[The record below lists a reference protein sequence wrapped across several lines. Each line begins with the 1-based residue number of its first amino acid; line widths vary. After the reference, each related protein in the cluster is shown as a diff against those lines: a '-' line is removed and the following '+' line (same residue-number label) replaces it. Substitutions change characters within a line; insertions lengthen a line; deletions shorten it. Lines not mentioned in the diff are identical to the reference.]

1 MRLGLKLTLA
11 FLIIGLIGVA
21 FVALFASRAT
31 ESVFGSFIFDQY
43 RDALIDQLADYY
55 DTHEGWEGVAET
67 LPFPVGNPFAR
78 KRPFDRPGGGIAMM
92 NELGVVIFPGHGYM
106 HGEQI
111 SKNSLDNAIPIQVD
125 DEVVGWLI
133 ATPEGFGRNPAEALF
148 LNNVNRMLVFGAIGA
163 LVVSLL
169 LGVFLARTLTRPI
182 REITT
187 ATRAVADGDLE
198 QKVSVRSR
206 DELGELATSFN
217 LMSAK
222 LAQSINL
229 RRQMTADI
237 AHELRTPISVIL
249 GHTEAM
255 HDGVLPPSE
264 ETYDIIRDEALR
276 LERMVDDLR
285 TLSRADAGELI
296 LNLCLTP
303 VQGLLDQAVKA
314 YRPHA
319 SKKDINLHLET
330 HPDLP
335 EVNIDPDRMAQVL
348 SNILTNALRY
358 TPEGGDITISTKETV
373 GAVEIRIHDSGPGI
387 EPEELPNIFD
397 RFYRTDKSR
406 QRDSGGSGLG
416 LAIAKSIVE
425 EHGGRIWAE
434 SEPGE
439 GTTIV
444 IALSTSP
451 PAGQATTHHH

>member
-11 FLIIGLIGVA
+11 FLIIVLIGVA

-43 RDALIDQLADYY
+43 RETLIDQLEDYY
-55 DTHEGWEGVAET
+55 LTHGGWEGVSET
-67 LPFPVGNPFAR
+67 LPFTGGNPFAR
-78 KRPFDRPGGGIAMM
+78 MRPFDRPGGGIAMM
-92 NELGVVIFPGHGYM
+92 NDLGVVIIPGHGYK
-106 HGEQI
+106 HGEHIPQ
-111 SKNSLDNAIPIQVD
+111 KALDNAMPVQVD
-125 DEVVGWLI
+125 GEVVGFLI

-148 LNNVNRMLVFGAIGA
+148 LNNINRMLVFGAIGA

-169 LGVFLARTLTRPI
+169 LGIFLARTLTRPI

-187 ATRAVADGDLE
+187 ATRAVAEGDLAH
-198 QKVSVRSR
+198 KVPVRSR

-217 LMSAK
+217 LMSSK
-222 LAQSINL
+222 LAHSVNL

-264 ETYDIIRDEALR
+264 ETFDIIRDEALR
-276 LERMVDDLR
+276 LERMVEDLR
-285 TLSRADAGELI
+285 TLSRADAGELV
-296 LNLCLTP
+296 LNCRLTP
-303 VQGLLDQAVKA
+303 VQDLVDQAIKA

-319 SKKDINLHLET
+319 TKKDIKLHLEIYPNL
-330 HPDLP
+330 PD
-335 EVNIDPDRMAQVL
+335 VNIDPDRMAQVL
-348 SNILTNALRY
+348 SNLLSNALRY
-358 TPEGGDITISTKETV
+358 TPQGGDITLSTKHTA
-373 GAVEIRIHDSGPGI
+373 GDVEIRVHDSGPGI
-387 EPEELPNIFD
+387 EPEELPNVFD

-406 QRDSGGSGLG
+406 QRESGGSGLG

-425 EHGGRIWAE
+425 GHGGRIWAE
-434 SEPGE
+434 SDSDK

-444 IALSTSP
+444 IALPIPTENPLS
-451 PAGQATTHHH
+451 

>member
-43 RDALIDQLADYY
+43 RESLIDQLADYY
-55 DTHEGWEGVAET
+55 LAHEGWVGVEET
-67 LPFPVGNPFAR
+67 FPFPGGNPFAR
-78 KRPFDRPGGGIAMM
+78 MRPFDRPGS
-92 NELGVVIFPGHGYM
+92 EVILVDDDGAVIIPGRGRK

-111 SKNSLDNAIPIQVD
+111 HQDTLDNAMPIQVD
-125 DEVVGWLI
+125 GKVVGWLI
-133 ATPEGFGRNPAEALF
+133 ATREGFGRNPAETLF

-169 LGVFLARTLTRPI
+169 LGIFLARTLTRPI

-198 QKVSVRSR
+198 QKVPVRSH

-217 LMSAK
+217 LMSTK
-222 LAQSINL
+222 LARSVNL

-264 ETYDIIRDEALR
+264 ETFDIIRDEALR
-276 LERMVDDLR
+276 LERMVDELR
-285 TLSRADAGELI
+285 TLSRADAGELA
-296 LNLCLTP
+296 LTHRL
-303 VQGLLDQAVKA
+303 VSAQELVDQAIKA
-314 YRPHA
+314 YRPDARKKNIKLRVEA
-319 SKKDINLHLET
+319 S
-330 HPDLP
+330 PDLP
-335 EVNIDPDRMAQVL
+335 EVSIDPDRMAQVL
-348 SNILTNALRY
+348 GNLLTNALRY
-358 TPEGGDITISTKETV
+358 TPHGGDITLSTKHTA
-373 GAVEIRIHDSGPGI
+373 GDVEIRVHDSGPGI
-387 EPEELPNIFD
+387 DSEELPNIFD

-406 QRDSGGSGLG
+406 QRESGGSGLG

-425 EHGGRIWAE
+425 GHGGRIWAE

-444 IALSTSP
+444 IALPIPTENPLS
-451 PAGQATTHHH
+451 

>member
-1 MRLGLKLTLA
+1 MYMRLGLKLTLA

-21 FVALFASRAT
+21 FVAFFASRAT

-43 RDALIDQLADYY
+43 RESLIDQLEDYY
-55 DTHEGWEGVAET
+55 LTHESWGDVAEA
-67 LPFPVGNPFAR
+67 LPFHGGNPFGR
-78 KRPFDRPGGGIAMM
+78 MRPFDRPGGPIILT
-92 NELGVVIFPGHGYM
+92 NDHGVVIIPGQGYK
-106 HGEQI
+106 HGEKI
-111 SKNSLDNAIPIQVD
+111 PHHALDNAMPIQLD
-125 DEVVGWLI
+125 GEVVGWLI

-148 LNNVNRMLVFGAIGA
+148 LNNINRMLVFGAIGA
-163 LVVSLL
+163 MVVSLL
-169 LGVFLARTLTRPI
+169 LGIFLARTLTRPI

-187 ATRAVADGDLE
+187 ATRAVADGDLDH
-198 QKVSVRSR
+198 KVPVRSR
-206 DELGELATSFN
+206 DEMGELATSFN
-217 LMSAK
+217 MMSAK

-264 ETYDIIRDEALR
+264 ETFDIIRDEALR

-285 TLSRADAGELI
+285 TLSRADAGELA
-296 LNLCLTP
+296 LTYHLVS
-303 VQGLLDQAVKA
+303 VQDLVDQTIKA
-314 YRPHA
+314 YRPQA
-319 SKKDINLHLET
+319 RKKDIKLHVEAS
-330 HPDLP
+330 PDLP

-348 SNILTNALRY
+348 SNLLSNALRY
-358 TPEGGDITISTKETV
+358 THQGGDITLSARHTAGE
-373 GAVEIRIHDSGPGI
+373 VEIRVHDSGPGI

-406 QRDSGGSGLG
+406 QRESGGSGLG

-425 EHGGRIWAE
+425 GHGGRIWAE

-439 GTTIV
+439 GTTIA
-444 IALSTSP
+444 IALPFES
-451 PAGQATTHHH
+451 QR

>member
-21 FVALFASRAT
+21 IVALFASQAT
-31 ESVFGSFIFDQY
+31 ESVFGSFIFNQY
-43 RDALIDQLADYY
+43 RESLIDQLEDYY
-55 DTHEGWEGVAET
+55 LTHESWIGIDEEF
-67 LPFPVGNPFAR
+67 PFPVRNSFAR
-78 KRPFDRPGGGIAMM
+78 MRPFDRPAGPIVLT
-92 NELGVVIFPGHGYM
+92 NDQGVVIIPGHDYL

-111 SKNSLDNAIPIQVD
+111 PKATLNKAMPVQVN
-125 DEVVGWLI
+125 EKVVGWLI

-148 LNNVNRMLVFGAIGA
+148 LKNINRMLVFGAIGA
-163 LVVSLL
+163 MVVSLL
-169 LGVFLARTLTRPI
+169 LGIFLARTLTRPI

-198 QKVSVRSR
+198 QKVPVRSR

-264 ETYDIIRDEALR
+264 QTFDIIRDEALR

-285 TLSRADAGELI
+285 TLSRADAGELA
-296 LNLCLTP
+296 LTYDLVS
-303 VQGLLDQAVKA
+303 VQDLVDQAIKA
-314 YRPHA
+314 YRPQA
-319 SKKDINLHLET
+319 SKKDIRFRVEAS
-330 HPDLP
+330 PDIP

-348 SNILTNALRY
+348 SNLLSNALRY
-358 TPEGGDITISTKETV
+358 TPEGGEITLSTKHSTGE
-373 GAVEIRIHDSGPGI
+373 VEIRVRDSGPGI
-387 EPEELPNIFD
+387 DPAELPNIFD

-406 QRDSGGSGLG
+406 QRESGGSGLG

-425 EHGGRIWAE
+425 GHGGRIWAE

-444 IALSTSP
+444 IALP
-451 PAGQATTHHH
+451 LEPR

>member
-1 MRLGLKLTLA
+1 M
-11 FLIIGLIGVA
+11 
-21 FVALFASRAT
+21 
-31 ESVFGSFIFDQY
+31 
-43 RDALIDQLADYY
+43 
-55 DTHEGWEGVAET
+55 
-67 LPFPVGNPFAR
+67 
-78 KRPFDRPGGGIAMM
+78 RPFDRPGGGIALT
-92 NELGVVIFPGHGYM
+92 NDHGVIIIPGHGYK

-111 SKNSLDNAIPIQVD
+111 PQKTLDNAMPVQVD
-125 DEVVGWLI
+125 KQVVGWLI
-133 ATPEGFGRNPAEALF
+133 ATREGFGENPAEALF
-148 LNNVNRMLVFGAIGA
+148 LNNINRMLVFGAIIA

-169 LGVFLARTLTRPI
+169 LGIFLARTLTRPI

-198 QKVSVRSR
+198 QKVPVRSH

-217 LMSAK
+217 LMSTK
-222 LAQSINL
+222 LAHSVNI

-264 ETYDIIRDEALR
+264 ETFDIIRDEALR
-276 LERMVDDLR
+276 LERMVEDLR
-285 TLSRADAGELI
+285 TLSRADSGELT
-296 LNLCLTP
+296 LTY
-303 VQGLLDQAVKA
+303 GLVSAQDLVDQAIKA

-319 SKKDINLHLET
+319 RKKDIKLRVEAS
-330 HPDLP
+330 PDLP

-348 SNILTNALRY
+348 SNLLSNALRY
-358 TPEGGDITISTKETV
+358 TPQGGDIMISTKHT
-373 GAVEIRIHDSGPGI
+373 ASDIEIRVHDSGRGI

-406 QRDSGGSGLG
+406 QRESGGSGLG

-425 EHGGRIWAE
+425 GHGGRIWAE
-434 SEPGE
+434 SEPGG

-444 IALSTSP
+444 IALP
-451 PAGQATTHHH
+451 IEP

>member
-1 MRLGLKLTLA
+1 MRLGLKLILA

-55 DTHEGWEGVAET
+55 DTHESWVGIDEAF
-67 LPFPVGNPFAR
+67 PFPVGNPFAR
-78 KRPFDRPGGGIAMM
+78 KRGFDRPSGPILLTN
-92 NELGVVIFPGHGYM
+92 NEGNVLIPGHGFM
-106 HGEQI
+106 HGEMI
-111 SKNSLDNAIPIQVD
+111 PHHTLENAIPIQVD
-125 DEVVGWLI
+125 GEVVGWLI
-133 ATPEGFGRNPAEALF
+133 ATPEGFGRNPAETLF
-148 LNNVNRMLVFGAIGA
+148 LSNINRMLVFGAIGA

-169 LGVFLARTLTRPI
+169 LGIFLARTLTRPI

-255 HDGVLPPSE
+255 HDGILPPSE
-264 ETYDIIRDEALR
+264 ETFDIIRDEALR

-296 LNLCLTP
+296 LTCRPTP
-303 VQGLLDQAVKA
+303 VQDLVDQAIKA
-314 YRPHA
+314 YRPQA
-319 SKKDINLHLET
+319 RKKDIQLLVEAS
-330 HPDLP
+330 PDLP
-335 EVNIDPDRMAQVL
+335 DLNIDPDRIAQVL
-348 SNILTNALRY
+348 SNLLSNALRY
-358 TPEGGDITISTKETV
+358 TPQDGEITLSTKQTV
-373 GAVEIRIHDSGPGI
+373 GEVEIWVRDSGPGI
-387 EPEELPNIFD
+387 DPEDLPNIFD

-406 QRDSGGSGLG
+406 QRESGGSGLG

-425 EHGGRIWAE
+425 GHGGRIWAE
-434 SEPGE
+434 SESGD

-444 IALSTSP
+444 IALP
-451 PAGQATTHHH
+451 IEPH

>member
-11 FLIIGLIGVA
+11 FLIVGLIGVA

-43 RDALIDQLADYY
+43 RESLIDQFADYY
-55 DTHEGWEGVAET
+55 LTHESWVGVEET
-67 LPFPVGNPFAR
+67 FPFPVGNPFAR
-78 KRPFDRPGGGIAMM
+78 MRPFDRPGGAIALMNDHGI
-92 NELGVVIFPGHGYM
+92 VIISGHGYK
-106 HGEQI
+106 HGEQV
-111 SKNSLDNAIPIQVD
+111 SPGTLDNAIPVEVD
-125 DEVVGWLI
+125 EKVVGWLI

-148 LNNVNRMLVFGAIGA
+148 LNNINRMLVSGAIGA

-169 LGVFLARTLTRPI
+169 LGIFLARTLTRPI

-198 QKVSVRSR
+198 QRVPVRSH

-217 LMSAK
+217 LMSAE
-222 LAQSINL
+222 LARSINL

-249 GHTEAM
+249 GHVDAM
-255 HDGVLPPSE
+255 DDGVLPASSD
-264 ETYDIIRDEALR
+264 TFYIIRDEATR

-296 LNLCLTP
+296 LTCRLT
-303 VQGLLDQAVKA
+303 QMQDLLDQAIRA

-319 SKKDINLHLET
+319 RKKDIKLRLEIS
-330 HPDLP
+330 PDIP
-335 EVNIDPDRMAQVL
+335 EVNIDPDRMAQVMGNLL
-348 SNILTNALRY
+348 SNALRY
-358 TPEGGDITISTKETV
+358 TPQGGDITLSTKHTV
-373 GAVEIRIHDSGPGI
+373 GEIEIRVQDSGPGI
-387 EPEELPNIFD
+387 GPEELPNVFD

-406 QRDSGGSGLG
+406 QRESGGSGLG

-425 EHGGRIWAE
+425 GHGGRIWAE
-434 SEPGE
+434 SEGGE

-444 IALSTSP
+444 IALPVPSEKPLS
-451 PAGQATTHHH
+451 A

>member
-43 RDALIDQLADYY
+43 RESLIDQLEDYY
-55 DTHEGWEGVAET
+55 LTHESWVGINEEF
-67 LPFPVGNPFAR
+67 PFPVGNPFAR
-78 KRPFDRPGGGIAMM
+78 MRSFDRPGGPILLT
-92 NELGVVIFPGHGYM
+92 NDNGVVIIPGHGYK
-106 HGEQI
+106 HGEKI
-111 SKNSLDNAIPIQVD
+111 PKNTLDNAMPIQVD
-125 DEVVGWLI
+125 SEVVGWLI
-133 ATPEGFGRNPAEALF
+133 ATSDGFGRNPAEALF
-148 LNNVNRMLVFGAIGA
+148 LNNVNRMLAFGAIGA
-163 LVVSLL
+163 LVVSLV
-169 LGVFLARTLTRPI
+169 LGIFLARTLTRPI

-187 ATRAVADGDLE
+187 ATRAVADGNLE
-198 QKVSVRSR
+198 HKVPVRSR

-217 LMSAK
+217 LMSTK

-264 ETYDIIRDEALR
+264 ETFDIIRDEANR
-276 LERMVDDLR
+276 LERMVEDLR
-285 TLSRADAGELI
+285 TLSRADAGELV
-296 LNLCLTP
+296 LTYRLVS
-303 VQGLLDQAVKA
+303 VQDLVDQAIKA
-314 YRPHA
+314 YRPQA
-319 SKKDINLHLET
+319 TKKDIKLRVEGS
-330 HPDLP
+330 PDLP

-348 SNILTNALRY
+348 GNLLSNALRY
-358 TPEGGDITISTKETV
+358 TPQGGDITLSTKQTAD
-373 GAVEIRIHDSGPGI
+373 GVEIRVHDSGPGI
-387 EPEELPNIFD
+387 KPEELPNIFD

-406 QRDSGGSGLG
+406 QRESGGSGLG

-425 EHGGRIWAE
+425 GHGGRIWAE
-434 SEPGE
+434 SDPGE

-444 IALSTSP
+444 IALPVPTENSLS
-451 PAGQATTHHH
+451 

>member
-1 MRLGLKLTLA
+1 M
-11 FLIIGLIGVA
+11 
-21 FVALFASRAT
+21 
-31 ESVFGSFIFDQY
+31 
-43 RDALIDQLADYY
+43 
-55 DTHEGWEGVAET
+55 
-67 LPFPVGNPFAR
+67 
-78 KRPFDRPGGGIAMM
+78 
-92 NELGVVIFPGHGYM
+92 
-106 HGEQI
+106 
-111 SKNSLDNAIPIQVD
+111 PIQVD

-148 LNNVNRMLVFGAIGA
+148 LNNINRMLVFGAIGA

-169 LGVFLARTLTRPI
+169 LGIFLARTLTRPI

-187 ATRAVADGDLE
+187 ATRALADGDLE
-198 QKVSVRSR
+198 QTVPVRSQ
-206 DELGELATSFN
+206 DELGELAESFN
-217 LMSAK
+217 LMSTK
-222 LAQSINL
+222 LAQSVNL

-255 HDGVLPPSE
+255 NDGVLPPSE

-296 LNLCLTP
+296 FNVCPTP
-303 VQGLLDQAVKA
+303 VQGLLDQAIKA

-319 SKKDINLHLET
+319 SKKDINLHLES
-330 HPDLP
+330 HLDLP

-348 SNILTNALRY
+348 SNILSNALRY
-358 TPEGGDITISTKETV
+358 TPEGGVITLSTKQTV
-373 GAVEIRIHDSGPGI
+373 REVEIRVHDTGPGI

-397 RFYRTDKSR
+397 RFYRVDKSR

-425 EHGGRIWAE
+425 GHGGRIWAE
-434 SEPGE
+434 SEQGE

-444 IALSTSP
+444 IALPIES
-451 PAGQATTHHH
+451 

>member
-43 RDALIDQLADYY
+43 RDVFIDQLADYY
-55 DTHEGWEGVAET
+55 LTHGDWAGVAEAFP
-67 LPFPVGNPFAR
+67 LPGGNPFGR
-78 KRPFDRPGGGIAMM
+78 RGHFDRLGGGIALT
-92 NELGVVIFPGHGYM
+92 NGHGVIIIPGHGYK

-111 SKNSLDNAIPIQVD
+111 PQHALDNAMPIQVD
-125 DEVVGWLI
+125 EAVVGWLI
-133 ATPEGFGRNPAEALF
+133 ATSEGFGRNPAEALF
-148 LNNVNRMLVFGAIGA
+148 LNNINRMLVFGAIGA

-169 LGVFLARTLTRPI
+169 LGIFLARTLTRPI

-198 QKVSVRSR
+198 HKVPVRSH

-217 LMSAK
+217 LMSTK

-264 ETYDIIRDEALR
+264 ETFDIIRDEATR
-276 LERMVDDLR
+276 LERMVEDLR
-285 TLSRADAGELI
+285 TLSRADSGELT
-296 LNLCLTP
+296 LTYRLVS
-303 VQGLLDQAVKA
+303 VQDLVDQAVKS

-319 SKKDINLHLET
+319 RKKDIKLRAEASL
-330 HPDLP
+330 DLP

-348 SNILTNALRY
+348 SNLLSNAMRY
-358 TPEGGDITISTKETV
+358 TPQGGDITLSTKHTAGDV
-373 GAVEIRIHDSGPGI
+373 QIRVHDSGPGI

-406 QRDSGGSGLG
+406 QRESGGSGLG

-425 EHGGRIWAE
+425 GHGGRIWAE
-434 SEPGE
+434 SDPDK
-439 GTTIV
+439 GTTII
-444 IALSTSP
+444 IALP
-451 PAGQATTHHH
+451 IEPR

>member
-11 FLIIGLIGVA
+11 FLIVGLIGVA

-43 RDALIDQLADYY
+43 RESLTDQLADYY
-55 DTHEGWEGVAET
+55 LTHESWVGIEET
-67 LPFPVGNPFAR
+67 FPIPVGNPFAGM
-78 KRPFDRPGGGIAMM
+78 RPFNRSVGPIVLV
-92 NELGVVIFPGHGYM
+92 NESGVVIVGGQGYK
-106 HGEQI
+106 HGEKI
-111 SKNSLDNAIPIQVD
+111 PHHVLDNAMPVQVD
-125 DEVVGWLI
+125 SEVVGWLI

-148 LNNVNRMLVFGAIGA
+148 LNNINRMLVFGAIGA

-169 LGVFLARTLTRPI
+169 LGIFLARTLTRPI
-182 REITT
+182 REVTS

-198 QKVSVRSR
+198 QKVPVRSH

-217 LMSAK
+217 LMSTK
-222 LAQSINL
+222 LAHSINL

-255 HDGVLPPSE
+255 HDGVLPTSE
-264 ETYDIIRDEALR
+264 ETFDIIRDEALR
-276 LERMVDDLR
+276 LERMVEDLR
-285 TLSRADAGELI
+285 TLSRADTGELI
-296 LNLCLTP
+296 LNLCPTP

-314 YRPHA
+314 YGPHA
-319 SKKDINLHLET
+319 SKKDIDLHLEAY
-330 HPDLP
+330 PDLP

-348 SNILTNALRY
+348 SNLLSNALRY
-358 TPEGGDITISTKETV
+358 TPEGGDITISTKQTE
-373 GAVEIRIHDSGPGI
+373 GDVEIRVHDSGPGI

-406 QRDSGGSGLG
+406 QRESGGSGLG
-416 LAIAKSIVE
+416 LAIAKSIAE
-425 EHGGRIWAE
+425 GHGGRIWAE
-434 SEPGE
+434 SEADE

-444 IALSTSP
+444 IAL
-451 PAGQATTHHH
+451 PAETR

>member
-43 RDALIDQLADYY
+43 RETLIDQLEDYY
-55 DTHEGWEGVAET
+55 LTHGGWEGVSET
-67 LPFPVGNPFAR
+67 FPFPGGNSFAR
-78 KRPFDRPGGGIAMM
+78 MRPFDRPGGGIAMM
-92 NELGVVIFPGHGYM
+92 NDLGVVIIPGHGYK
-106 HGEQI
+106 HGEHIPQ
-111 SKNSLDNAIPIQVD
+111 KALDNAMPVQVD
-125 DEVVGWLI
+125 GEVVGFLI

-148 LNNVNRMLVFGAIGA
+148 LNNINRMLVFGAIGA

-169 LGVFLARTLTRPI
+169 LGIFLARTLTRPI

-198 QKVSVRSR
+198 QEVPVRSH

-217 LMSAK
+217 LMSTK
-222 LAQSINL
+222 LAHSVNL

-264 ETYDIIRDEALR
+264 ETFDIIRDEALR
-276 LERMVDDLR
+276 LERMVEDLR
-285 TLSRADAGELI
+285 TLSRADSGELT
-296 LNLCLTP
+296 LTYRL
-303 VQGLLDQAVKA
+303 VAAQDLVDQAIKA

-319 SKKDINLHLET
+319 RKKDISLHMQT
-330 HPDLP
+330 SPDLP

-348 SNILTNALRY
+348 SNLLSNALRY
-358 TPEGGDITISTKETV
+358 TPEGGDITISTKQTAGE
-373 GAVEIRIHDSGPGI
+373 VEIRVHDSGPGI

-397 RFYRTDKSR
+397 RFYRADKSR
-406 QRDSGGSGLG
+406 QRESGGSGLG

-425 EHGGRIWAE
+425 GHGGRIWAE
-434 SEPGE
+434 SEPDE

-444 IALSTSP
+444 IALP
-451 PAGQATTHHH
+451 IEP